1 METHPAHSALAY
13 PPLDGSLL
21 LHELPDF
28 HLHHNASHPLF
39 VYAEHDQESLHKI
52 SHLEFCRAVHRVAHA
67 VDHIP
72 RTTPVGVL
80 VLTDTILYHA
90 LFFGLMKAGHTP
102 YLLSP
107 RNSAAATAK
116 LLQDVGSRHL
126 VASPIFKAL
135 IEEIQLELELE
146 SFVNIPVS
154 EVPSLDSIFPKLGS
168 ETRGDPFTPYVS
180 TARSLLT
187 DVAFYL
193 HSSGSTGFPK
203 TIPQTQT
210 SILHWCSFQ
219 SIRDLIYQPSLQIGG
234 FMLPSFHTLGIY
246 FQILT
251 PLVGLRTVAVYPPLC
266 KTPASQPFTPSPGS
280 VLEHVTRT
288 QSNSVVAIPA
298 IIEVWASIPAAVDVL
313 RNLQIVWY
321 SGGTLSAKVGAKLHE
336 SGVTLSSVYGATEFG
351 APAHTIPLA
360 ADVKAGEW
368 SWIRFDSRA
377 TIQMIPHGDGLFE
390 ARFMTTEKHHV
401 SVHNLTDGLGFATA
415 DLFQKHPTKDLWKIA
430 ARMDDVIVLSSGE
443 KAIPG
448 PMEDIINSSPLV
460 VGSVMFGREQPQVGI
475 IVQPK
480 NAVPDEEAAAF
491 IDAIWPVME
500 EANHQAPAFS
510 KIYRDMII
518 VAPPA
523 KSLLRSSKGSV
534 HRKSSL
540 DAFSTEISYLYSSI
554 KSNTGL
560 SSSVKLPSDWS
571 SSKVYA
577 WILDQAAE
585 VMGSKIS
592 PEIDLFQQGFDSLSA
607 SILRHHITSAMR
619 ASPINVVRQEAERF
633 TLDCIYKY
641 PSVRQLS
648 ASFDALLQGSIPV
661 SHTSESTLESM
672 IDRYSA
678 FSADRASPVDSAI
691 SMGSEESEDQGPEAS
706 VVLLTGSTGSLG
718 THVLARLISSFNVQA
733 IYCLNRASTQTTL
746 KQRQQ
751 SMFKTQ
757 GLDVTLLD
765 SPKVFLIEGNMTEER
780 FGLEDHLF
788 RGMLTSV
795 NIIIHAAWRVDFNL
809 TLSSFAPNIEA
820 TQNLIN
826 FALDSKNSKATRFVF
841 VSSITSVQ
849 SWTEKAGIVPESTI
863 DNWKVAVGRGYGE
876 GKYVAERLLSRSGLR
891 GTSLRVGQL
900 CGGPDVGA
908 WSTNEWFPILVKS
921 SVAINAL
928 PSFSGVVSWM
938 TVQSVAQIILDI
950 AFNSEAEPMI
960 NLVHPKPV
968 PWASIVTQLQH
979 ALKEDI
985 PVKPAAEWFEILESQ
1000 SQMASSEDIHRIPAL
1015 KLLAF
1020 FREMIQGDD
1029 GSDDDQE
1036 SGGLP
1041 RFSTSK
1047 AEKRSSTMFNVKS
1060 IGSEEVDG
1068 WVRYWKG
1075 VGFLS
1080 Q

>member
-1 METHPAHSALAY
+1 MVTHPAPSVLAY

-21 LHELPDF
+21 LHEFPDF
-28 HLHHNASHPLF
+28 HLHHNPSHPLF
-39 VYAEHDQESLHKI
+39 VYAEHDTEFLREI

-90 LFFGLMKAGHTP
+90 IFFGLMKAGHTP

-126 VASPIFKAL
+126 MASLAFKTL
-135 IEEIQLELELE
+135 VQEIQFERELE
-146 SFVNIPVS
+146 SSVNLSVF
-154 EVPSLDSIFPKLGS
+154 ELPSLDSIFPKLGS
-168 ETRGDPFTPYVS
+168 ETRSDPFTPYVS
-180 TARSLLT
+180 TMRSLLT

-219 SIRDLIYQPSLQIGG
+219 SIRDLIHQPSLQIGG
-234 FMLPSFHTLGIY
+234 FMLPSFHTLGIC

-280 VLEHVTRT
+280 VLEHITRT
-288 QSNSVVAIPA
+288 RSNSVAAIPA

-313 RNLQIVWY
+313 RKLQIVWY
-321 SGGTLSAKVGAKLHE
+321 SGGTLSTRVGNKLHA
-336 SGVTLSSVYGATEFG
+336 SGINLSSVYGATEFG
-351 APAHTIPLA
+351 APVHTIPLA
-360 ADVKAGEW
+360 TDVKAGEW

-390 ARFMTTEKHHV
+390 AHFMNTEKHHV
-401 SVHNLTDGLGFATA
+401 SVHNLPNGVGYATA
-415 DLFQKHPTKDLWKIA
+415 DLFQKHPTKNLWKIA

-448 PMEDIINSSPLV
+448 PMEDIINSSPFV

-475 IVQPK
+475 VVQPK
-480 NAVPDEEAAAF
+480 NAVPDEGVDAF
-491 IDAIWPVME
+491 IDAIWTVVE

-518 VAPPA
+518 VAPLTKP
-523 KSLLRSSKGSV
+523 LPRSSKGSI
-534 HRKSSL
+534 HRNLSL
-540 DAFSTEISYLYSSI
+540 DAFSTEISDLYSSI
-554 KSNTGL
+554 KSNVGI
-560 SSSVKLPSDWS
+560 SSSVKLPSDWT

-577 WILDQAAE
+577 WIVDQASE
-585 VMGSKIS
+585 VMGSPIL
-592 PEIDLFQQGFDSLSA
+592 PEVDFFQQGFDSLSA

-619 ASPINVVRQEAERF
+619 ASPINIIRQEAERF

-648 ASFDALLQGSIPV
+648 VSFDALVKGSIPV
-661 SHTSESTLESM
+661 SHASENTLESM
-672 IDRYSA
+672 INRYSA
-678 FSADRASPVDSAI
+678 FSAARASPVDSAI
-691 SMGSEESEDQGPEAS
+691 SMGSEEEDHVLDGS

-718 THVLARLISSFNVQA
+718 THVLARLLSSSSVKA
-733 IYCLNRASTQTTL
+733 IYCLNRPSSQTTL

-780 FGLEDHLF
+780 FSLEDHVF
-788 RGMLTSV
+788 HSILTSV
-795 NIIIHAAWRVDFNL
+795 DVIIHAAWRVDFNL
-809 TLSSFAPNIEA
+809 TLSSFEPNIEA
-820 TQNLIN
+820 TRNLIN
-826 FALDSKNSKATRFVF
+826 FALDSKHSTATRFVF

-849 SWTEKAGIVPESTI
+849 SWTGNAGVVPESTI

-900 CGGPDVGA
+900 CGGSHVGA
-908 WSTNEWFPILVKS
+908 WSTTEWFPILVKS
-921 SVAINAL
+921 SIAINTL

-950 AFNSEAEPMI
+950 AFNSEAEPVI

-968 PWASIVTQLQH
+968 PWASIVTQVQH

-985 PVKPAAEWFEILESQ
+985 PVKPASEWFEILESR
-1000 SQMASSEDIHRIPAL
+1000 SQTASSEDIQRIPAL

-1020 FREMIQGDD
+1020 FREMIQGDNGND
-1029 GSDDDQE
+1029 SDQE

-1047 AEKRSSTMFNVKS
+1047 AEKCSPTMFNVKS
-1060 IGSEEVDG
+1060 IGSEEVEG
-1068 WVRYWKG
+1068 WIGYWKQ
-1075 VGFLS
+1075 VGFLRG
-1080 Q
+1080 

>member
-1 METHPAHSALAY
+1 METHPALSALAY

-39 VYAEHDQESLHKI
+39 VYAEHDNELLHKI

-80 VLTDTILYHA
+80 VVTDTILYHA

-107 RNSAAATAK
+107 RNSSAATAK

-126 VASPIFKAL
+126 VASSVFTAL
-135 IEEIQLELELE
+135 VEEIRLQLEFE
-146 SFVNIPVS
+146 SSVDISVS
-154 EVPSLDSIFPKLGS
+154 EVPSLHSIFPNLGS
-168 ETRGDPFTPYVS
+168 ETHRDPFTPYVS
-180 TARSLLT
+180 TTRSLLT

-266 KTPASQPFTPSPGS
+266 KTPASQPFTTSPGS

-288 QSNSVVAIPA
+288 HCNSVVAIPA

-321 SGGTLSAKVGAKLHE
+321 SGGTLSAKVGNKLHA

-360 ADVKAGEW
+360 ADVKAGQW

-480 NAVPDEEAAAF
+480 NAVPDEAAAF
-491 IDAIWPVME
+491 IDAIWPIVE

-523 KSLLRSSKGSV
+523 KSLLKSSKGAI

-540 DAFSTEISYLYSSI
+540 EAFSTEISDLYSTI
-554 KSNTGL
+554 KSNIGR
-560 SSSVKLPSDWS
+560 SSSVKLPLDWS
-571 SSKVYA
+571 SSKLYA
-577 WILDQAAE
+577 WILDQASE
-585 VMGSKIS
+585 VMGSDIL

-619 ASPINVVRQEAERF
+619 VSPINAVRQEAERF

-648 ASFDALLQGSIPV
+648 ASFDALLHGSIPV
-661 SHTSESTLESM
+661 SNVSENALESM

-691 SMGSEESEDQGPEAS
+691 SMGSEEEDRGLEAS

-718 THVLARLISSFNVQA
+718 THVLARLISSSHVQA

-780 FGLEDHLF
+780 FGLENHLF
-788 RGMLTSV
+788 RRMLTSV
-795 NIIIHAAWRVDFNL
+795 NVIIHAAWRVDFNL
-809 TLSSFAPNIEA
+809 TLSSFEPNIEA

-826 FALDSKNSKATRFVF
+826 FALDSKNSRATRFVF

-849 SWTEKAGIVPESTI
+849 SWTGKAGVVPESTI

-891 GTSLRVGQL
+891 GTSLRLGQL

-908 WSTNEWFPILVKS
+908 WSTTEWFPILVKS
-921 SVAINAL
+921 SIAINAL

-950 AFNSEAEPMI
+950 AFNSEAEPVI

-985 PVKPAAEWFEILESQ
+985 PVKSAAEWFEILESQ
-1000 SQMASSEDIHRIPAL
+1000 SQMASSEDIQRIPAL

-1029 GSDDDQE
+1029 GRDDDQE

-1041 RFSTSK
+1041 RFSTLK
-1047 AEKRSSTMFNVKS
+1047 AEKHSSTMFNVKS
-1060 IGSEEVDG
+1060 IGSEEVEG
-1068 WVRYWKG
+1068 WVRYWKE

-1080 Q
+1080 R

>member
-13 PPLDGSLL
+13 PPLDGTLL
-21 LHELPDF
+21 LHEFPDF

-39 VYAEHDQESLHKI
+39 VYAEDDKELLQKI

-67 VDHIP
+67 VHPIP

-80 VLTDTILYHA
+80 VVTDTILYHA

-126 VASPIFKAL
+126 MASSVFKTL
-135 IEEIQLELELE
+135 VEEIQLELELD
-146 SFVNIPVS
+146 SSVNISVS

-168 ETRGDPFTPYVS
+168 EARGDPFIPYVS
-180 TARSLLT
+180 TTRSLLT

-193 HSSGSTGFPK
+193 HSSGSTGLPK

-280 VLEHVTRT
+280 VLEHITRT
-288 QSNSVVAIPA
+288 QCNSVVAIPA

-321 SGGTLSAKVGAKLHE
+321 SGGTLSVKVGNKLQA

-377 TIQMIPHGDGLFE
+377 TIQMIPHGDSLFE
-390 ARFMTTEKHHV
+390 AHFMSTEKHHV

-480 NAVPDEEAAAF
+480 DAVPDEATAF
-491 IDAIWPVME
+491 IDAIWPVVE

-518 VAPPA
+518 LAPPT
-523 KSLLRSSKGSV
+523 KSLPRSSKGSI

-540 DAFSTEISYLYSSI
+540 NAFSTEISDLYLSI
-554 KSNTGL
+554 KSNIGH
-560 SSSVKLPSDWS
+560 SSSVKLPLEWS

-577 WILDQAAE
+577 WILDQATE
-585 VMGSKIS
+585 VMGLPIS

-619 ASPINVVRQEAERF
+619 VSPINAVRQEAECF

-661 SHTSESTLESM
+661 SHASENVLESM

-691 SMGSEESEDQGPEAS
+691 SMGSEEEDRGLEAS

-718 THVLARLISSFNVQA
+718 THVLARLISSSNVQA
-733 IYCLNRASTQTTL
+733 VYCLNRASTQTTL

-765 SPKVFLIEGNMTEER
+765 SPKVLLVEGNMTEER

-788 RGMLTSV
+788 RRMLTSV

-809 TLSSFAPNIEA
+809 TLSSFEPNIEA

-826 FALDSKNSKATRFVF
+826 FALDSKNSRATRFVF

-849 SWTEKAGIVPESTI
+849 SWTGKAGIVPESTI
-863 DNWKVAVGRGYGE
+863 DNWKVAIGRGYGE
-876 GKYVAERLLSRSGLR
+876 GKYVAEQLLSRSGLR
-891 GTSLRVGQL
+891 GTSLRLGQL

-908 WSTNEWFPILVKS
+908 WSTTEWFPILVKS
-921 SVAINAL
+921 SIAINAM

-950 AFNSEAEPMI
+950 AFSSEAEPVI

-968 PWASIVTQLQH
+968 SWVSIVTQLQR
-979 ALKEDI
+979 ALKKDI

-1000 SQMASSEDIHRIPAL
+1000 SQMTSSEDIHRIPAL

-1029 GSDDDQE
+1029 GNDDDQE

-1047 AEKRSSTMFNVKS
+1047 AEKHSSTMFNVKS
-1060 IGSEEVDG
+1060 IGSEEVEG
-1068 WVRYWKG
+1068 WVRYWKE

>member
-1 METHPAHSALAY
+1 METHPAHSALTY

-21 LHELPDF
+21 LHEFPDF

-39 VYAEHDQESLHKI
+39 VYAEEDKELLHKI

-67 VDHIP
+67 VNHFP
-72 RTTPVGVL
+72 RTTPIGVL
-80 VLTDTILYHA
+80 VVTDTILYHA

-126 VASPIFKAL
+126 VASSAFKAL
-135 IEEIQLELELE
+135 VEEIQLELELE
-146 SFVNIPVS
+146 LSVNISVS

-180 TARSLLT
+180 TTRSPLT

-210 SILHWCSFQ
+210 SILHWCSFRSEPE

-280 VLEHVTRT
+280 VLEHITRT

-321 SGGTLSAKVGAKLHE
+321 SGGTLSAKVGNKLHAN
-336 SGVTLSSVYGATEFG
+336 GVTLSSVYGATEFG
-351 APAHTIPLA
+351 APVHTIPLS

-390 ARFMTTEKHHV
+390 AHFMTTEKHNV

-430 ARMDDVIVLSSGE
+430 ARMDDVRRP
-443 KAIPG
+443 IPG

-480 NAVPDEEAAAF
+480 NAVPDEETAAF
-491 IDAIWPVME
+491 IDAIWPVVE

-518 VAPPA
+518 IAPPT
-523 KSLLRSSKGSV
+523 KSLPRSSKGGI

-540 DAFSTEISYLYSSI
+540 NAFSSEISDLYSSI
-554 KSNTGL
+554 KSNIGH
-560 SSSVKLPSDWS
+560 SSSFT
-571 SSKVYA
+571 A
-577 WILDQAAE
+577 WILDQATE
-585 VMGSKIS
+585 IMGSPIS
-592 PEIDLFQQGFDSLSA
+592 PEIDLFQQGF
-607 SILRHHITSAMR
+607 
-619 ASPINVVRQEAERF
+619 
-633 TLDCIYKY
+633 
-641 PSVRQLS
+641 
-648 ASFDALLQGSIPV
+648 
-661 SHTSESTLESM
+661 
-672 IDRYSA
+672 
-678 FSADRASPVDSAI
+678 DRASPVDSAI
-691 SMGSEESEDQGPEAS
+691 SMGSEEEDQGLEAS

-718 THVLARLISSFNVQA
+718 THVLARLISSSNVQA

-757 GLDVTLLD
+757 GLDITLLD
-765 SPKVFLIEGNMTEER
+765 SPRVFLVEGNMAEER

-788 RGMLTSV
+788 RRMLTSV
-795 NIIIHAAWRVDFNL
+795 NVIIHAAWRVDFNL
-809 TLSSFAPNIEA
+809 TLPSFEPNIEA

-826 FALDSKNSKATRFVF
+826 FALDSKNSRATRFVF
-841 VSSITSVQ
+841 VSSISSVQ
-849 SWTEKAGIVPESTI
+849 SWTGKAGIVPESTI
-863 DNWKVAVGRGYGE
+863 DNWKVAIGRGYGE

-891 GTSLRVGQL
+891 GTSLRLGQL

-908 WSTNEWFPILVKS
+908 WSTTEWFPILVKS
-921 SVAINAL
+921 SIAIDAL

-950 AFNSEAEPMI
+950 AFNSEAEPVI

-979 ALKEDI
+979 ALKKDI

-1000 SQMASSEDIHRIPAL
+1000 SQMTSSEDIHRIPAL

-1047 AEKRSSTMFNVKS
+1047 AEKHSSTMFNVKS
-1060 IGSEEVDG
+1060 IGSEEVEG
-1068 WVRYWKG
+1068 WVRYWKE

-1080 Q
+1080 R

>member
-1 METHPAHSALAY
+1 METHPAASALAY

-21 LHELPDF
+21 LHEFPDF
-28 HLHHNASHPLF
+28 HLRHNPSHPLF
-39 VYAEHDQESLHKI
+39 VYAENDGKFLHEI

-67 VDHIP
+67 VNHIP
-72 RTTPVGVL
+72 RMVPVGVL
-80 VLTDTILYHA
+80 ALTDTIFYHA
-90 LFFGLMKAGHTP
+90 LFLGLMKAGHTP

-135 IEEIQLELELE
+135 IREIRLELELE
-146 SFVNIPVS
+146 SPVS
-154 EVPSLDSIFPKLGS
+154 LSVFELPSLDSVFPKLGF
-168 ETRGDPFTPYVS
+168 ETREDPFTPYMS
-180 TARSLLT
+180 TRRSLLT

-219 SIRDLIYQPSLQIGG
+219 SIRDLIYHPNLRIGG

-266 KTPASQPFTPSPGS
+266 KTPTSQPFTPSPGS
-280 VLEHVTRT
+280 VLEHIART

-313 RNLQIVWY
+313 RKLQIVWY
-321 SGGTLSAKVGAKLHE
+321 SGGTLSAKVGNSLHA
-336 SGVTLSSVYGATEFG
+336 SGVTLTSVYGATEFG
-351 APAHTIPLA
+351 APVHTMPLA

-368 SWIRFDSRA
+368 SWIRFDSQA
-377 TIQMIPHGDGLFE
+377 TIQMLPHGDGLFE
-390 ARFMTTEKHHV
+390 AHFMSTEKHHV
-401 SVHNLTDGLGFATA
+401 SVHNLTDGLGYATA

-430 ARMDDVIVLSSGE
+430 ARTDEVIVLSSGE

-448 PMEDIINSSPLV
+448 PTEDIINSSPLIL
-460 VGSVMFGREQPQVGI
+460 GSVMFGREQPQVGI

-480 NAVPDEEAAAF
+480 SAVSDEG
-491 IDAIWPVME
+491 PVIE

-518 VAPPA
+518 VAPLS
-523 KSLLRSSKGSV
+523 KSLPRSSKGSI
-534 HRKSSL
+534 HRKLSL
-540 DAFSTEISYLYSSI
+540 EAFSTEISNLRV
-554 KSNTGL
+554 
-560 SSSVKLPSDWS
+560 SVKVPSDWS
-571 SSKVYA
+571 SSKVYS
-577 WILDQAAE
+577 WLLDQATD
-585 VMGSKIS
+585 VMGSPIL
-592 PEIDLFQQGFDSLSA
+592 PEIDFFQQGFDSLSA

-619 ASPINVVRQEAERF
+619 ASPIEAVRQEAEHF

-648 ASFDALLQGSIPV
+648 ASFDALSKGSSHV
-661 SHTSESTLESM
+661 SHVSENILESM
-672 IDRYSA
+672 ISRYGA
-678 FSADRASPVDSAI
+678 FSAVRASPVDSAV
-691 SMGSEESEDQGPEAS
+691 SMGSEEEDQILKGS

-718 THVLARLISSFNVQA
+718 SHVLARLISSSDIQA
-733 IYCLNRASTQTTL
+733 VYCLNRTSSQSTL
-746 KQRQQ
+746 KQRQR
-751 SMFKTQ
+751 SMFKRQ

-765 SPKVFLIEGNMTEER
+765 STKVFLIEGNMTEER
-780 FGLEDHLF
+780 FGLDDYLF
-788 RGMLTSV
+788 RRMLSSV
-795 NIIIHAAWRVDFNL
+795 NVIVHAAWRVDFNL
-809 TLSSFAPNIEA
+809 TLPSFEPNIEA
-820 TQNLIN
+820 TRNLIN
-826 FALDSKNSKATRFVF
+826 FALDSKHSTGTRFVF
-841 VSSITSVQ
+841 VSSVTSVQ
-849 SWTEKAGIVPESTI
+849 SWTGQAGVVPESAI

-876 GKYVAERLLSRSGLR
+876 AKYVAERLTLRKQLLSRSGLR
-891 GTSLRVGQL
+891 GSSLRVGQL
-900 CGGPDVGA
+900 CGGSHVGA
-908 WSTNEWFPILVKS
+908 WSTTEWFPILVKS
-921 SVAINAL
+921 SIAINAL

-950 AFNSEAEPMI
+950 AFNPEAEPMI

-968 PWASIVTQLQH
+968 PWASIITQVQH

-985 PVKPAAEWFEILESQ
+985 PVKPASEWFEILETRSQ
-1000 SQMASSEDIHRIPAL
+1000 TASSEDMQQIPAL

-1020 FREMIQGDD
+1020 FREMIQGGD
-1029 GSDDDQE
+1029 GSDSDQE

-1047 AEKRSSTMFNVKS
+1047 AEKYSSTMLNVKP
-1060 IGSEEVDG
+1060 IGSEEVEG
-1068 WVRYWKG
+1068 WVQYWKE
-1075 VGFLS
+1075 VGFLRR
-1080 Q
+1080 

>member
-1 METHPAHSALAY
+1 METHPAPLVLAY

-28 HLHHNASHPLF
+28 HLYHNPSHPLF
-39 VYAEHDQESLHKI
+39 VYAEHDAEVLREI

-80 VLTDTILYHA
+80 ALTDTILYYA

-126 VASPIFKAL
+126 MASSSFKAL
-135 IEEIQLELELE
+135 VQEIQLELELE
-146 SFVNIPVS
+146 SLVNLSVFGL
-154 EVPSLDSIFPKLGS
+154 PSLDSIFPKLGL
-168 ETRGDPFTPYVS
+168 ETREDPFTPYVS
-180 TARSLLT
+180 PTRFLLT

-193 HSSGSTGFPK
+193 HSSGSTGLPK

-219 SIRDLIYQPSLQIGG
+219 SIRDLIHQPSLRIGG

-280 VLEHVTRT
+280 VLEHITLTR
-288 QSNSVVAIPA
+288 SNSLVAIPA

-313 RNLQIVWY
+313 RELQIVWY
-321 SGGTLSAKVGAKLHE
+321 SGGTLSAKVGNKLHA

-390 ARFMTTEKHHV
+390 AHFMNTEKHHV
-401 SVHNLTDGLGFATA
+401 SVHNLPDGLGYATA
-415 DLFQKHPTKDLWKIA
+415 DLFQKHPTKNLWKIA

-475 IVQPK
+475 IVHPK
-480 NAVPDEEAAAF
+480 NAVPDEGADAF
-491 IDAIWPVME
+491 IDAIWPVVE
-500 EANHQAPAFS
+500 EANHQAPTFS

-518 VAPPA
+518 VTPLTKPLP
-523 KSLLRSSKGSV
+523 KSSKGSI
-534 HRKSSL
+534 HRKLSL
-540 DAFSTEISYLYSSI
+540 EAFGKEISDLYSSI
-554 KSNTGL
+554 KSDVGL

-577 WILDQAAE
+577 WILDQATE
-585 VMGSKIS
+585 VMGSPIL
-592 PEIDLFQQGFDSLSA
+592 PDVDFFQQGFDSLSA

-619 ASPINVVRQEAERF
+619 ASPIIAVRQEAERF

-648 ASFDALLQGSIPV
+648 ASFDALVKGSIPV
-661 SHTSESTLESM
+661 SHASENALESM
-672 IDRYSA
+672 INRYSG
-678 FSADRASPVDSAI
+678 FSAARASPVDSAI
-691 SMGSEESEDQGPEAS
+691 SMGSEEEDHVLDTS
-706 VVLLTGSTGSLG
+706 VILLTGSTGSLG
-718 THVLARLISSFNVQA
+718 THVLARLISSSSVKA
-733 IYCLNRASTQTTL
+733 IYCLNRPSSQTTL

-751 SMFKTQ
+751 SMFKTR
-757 GLDVTLLD
+757 GLDITLLD

-788 RGMLTSV
+788 RSMLISV
-795 NIIIHAAWRVDFNL
+795 NVIIHAAWRVDFNL
-809 TLSSFAPNIEA
+809 KLSSFEPNIEA

-826 FALDSKNSKATRFVF
+826 FALDSKRSTATRFVF

-849 SWTEKAGIVPESTI
+849 SWTGNAGVVPESTI

-876 GKYVAERLLSRSGLR
+876 GKYVAEQLLSRSGLR
-891 GTSLRVGQL
+891 GTSLRLGQL
-900 CGGPDVGA
+900 CGGSHVGA
-908 WSTNEWFPILVKS
+908 WSTTEWFPILVKS
-921 SVAINAL
+921 SIAINAL

-950 AFNSEAEPMI
+950 VFSSEAEPVI

-968 PWASIVTQLQH
+968 PWASIVTQVRH

-985 PVKPAAEWFEILESQ
+985 SVKPASEWFEILESR
-1000 SQMASSEDIHRIPAL
+1000 SQTASSEDIQRIPAL

-1029 GSDDDQE
+1029 SSVDDQE

-1047 AEKRSSTMFNVKS
+1047 AKKCSSTMFNVKS
-1060 IGSEEVDG
+1060 IGSEEVEG
-1068 WVRYWKG
+1068 WVRYWKE
-1075 VGFLS
+1075 VGFIRA
-1080 Q
+1080 